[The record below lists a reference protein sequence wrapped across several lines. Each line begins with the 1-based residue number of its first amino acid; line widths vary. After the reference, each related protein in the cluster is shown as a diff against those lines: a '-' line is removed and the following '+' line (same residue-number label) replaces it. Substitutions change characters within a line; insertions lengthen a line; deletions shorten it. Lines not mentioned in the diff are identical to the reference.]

1 MRELMNLK
9 ENDVIDDKLAGD
21 SFDILIQTPV
31 RRVTDRMAVR
41 ITRLRDRTPSRE
53 EEEE

>member
-21 SFDILIQTPV
+21 SFDILIN
-31 RRVTDRMAVR
+31 RRQFGEG
-41 ITRLRDRTPSRE
+41 SRHR
-53 EEEE
+53 